1 MNKKKNAIYSRYNI
15 SDTGDVYLYK
25 FTVEGDMINREY
37 IGNPIKENNNLSDM
51 FEMYRE
57 DKSIDMEEEYR

>member
-1 MNKKKNAIYSRYNI
+1 MNKNKNLVYSRYNI
-15 SDTGDVYLYK
+15 SNTGDIYLYTFNTK
-25 FTVEGDMINREY
+25 GILIKREY

-51 FEMYRE
+51 FEMYLE